1 MADYKSTID
10 FIKSVYGNKEFTPL
24 AVPVFQG
31 NEKEYLN
38 ECIDTT
44 FVSSVGKFVDRFEE
58 DMAKYT
64 GAKKAVVCV
73 SGTNALHMSL
83 MLAGVER
90 DDEVLTQ
97 ALTFIATCNALSYIG
112 AHPVFIDVDKTTM
125 GLSPDAMKE
134 WLHEFGEVRE
144 VRNVK
149 NGSNSSNG
157 LKGGNDILSSTEY
170 NTPQYPSNLSNTS
183 EPTYACFNKKTGRRV
198 KACVPM
204 HTFGHPVRIEEI
216 ANLCKEWHIELV
228 EDAAESIGSLY
239 KGQHTGT
246 FGRIGA
252 ISFNGNKT
260 ITTGGGGML
269 LFNDEELGKYA
280 KHITTQAKVPHRWE
294 FRHDHIGYNYRM
306 PNINAALGCAQLE
319 NLDKYVASKRKVA
332 QEYIDFFQH
341 VDGIDFFAEPENTFS
356 NYWLSA
362 VVLRDK
368 EAQLDFLQQTNDNGV
383 MTRPIWELMNRLP
396 MFENCQNDGLK
407 NTIYFADRVV
417 NIPSSVR
424 PEDL

>member
-1 MADYKSTID
+1 MNYGNTID

-24 AVPVFQG
+24 AVPVFAG

-112 AHPVFIDVDKTTM
+112 AHPVFLDVDKTTM

-134 WLHEFGEVRE
+134 WLQANAEIRD
-144 VRNVK
+144 NK
-149 NGSNSSNG
+149 TAS
-157 LKGGNDILSSTEY
+157 KADIQSHTEY
-170 NTPQYPSNLSNTS
+170 LTPHYPL
-183 EPTYACFNKKTGRRV
+183 EPDAKACYNKNTGRRV

-228 EDAAESIGSLY
+228 EDAAESIGSTY

-252 ISFNGNKT
+252 VSFNGNKT

-319 NLDKYVASKRKVA
+319 NIDKYVASKRRVA
-332 QEYIDFFQH
+332 VEYIEHFKN
-341 VDGIDFFAEPENTFS
+341 VDGIEFFTEPENTFS

-362 VVLRDK
+362 VVLKDK
-368 EAQLDFLQQTNDNGV
+368 ESQLAFLQETNDNGV
-383 MTRPIWELMNRLP
+383 MTRPIWELMTRLP

-407 NTIYFADRVV
+407 NTIFFADRVV